1 MFSLIPCAIMG
12 TLGVWAVFL
21 QTFEGRTFMDPM
33 YTQNNYKHEVDLKD
47 LIFAILHQW
56 KPILVIAIAFAVL
69 LGGGKGFLTYRSQ
82 SDPETAAQKEEDY
95 QKAVEQYEND
105 VDYSEHEIQN
115 IQAAI
120 ESQQNYLEKSILMN
134 LSPYS
139 IYEAQSDLFIKTD
152 YEIMPG
158 MIYQNIDYTN
168 TILQAYQSVITSTA
182 FLETI
187 GSSNQL
193 DPQYLQELV
202 SVERGSISAV
212 ESGSTE
218 LTNILTIKVKHTNAE
233 DAQKILDSILK
244 QIDIL
249 HRQIKKDIGEHTIQA
264 INNSCGSIVDWALA
278 DNQSM
283 EMIRLQNLKTTL
295 SEKEAALKE
304 LSMPSNINSSKI
316 DALKSAVKYGVLGG
330 GLGGFV
336 GVLFICVWFLMS
348 DKLYSPK
355 ELRSRFQVKVLGSLP
370 MAGKPRQN
378 FIDAWLNR
386 LEGRVRQNDAD
397 SESKLIAANIKN
409 QSGSSKTIFIAG
421 CADPESV
428 TQVAAYLREH
438 LPGIQIISGGNIL
451 QNADAILKL
460 PECDSIVLV
469 EQCGISSYQAI
480 ELEMEKIRDLK
491 KELLGFVVFE

>member
-1 MFSLIPCAIMG
+1 
-12 TLGVWAVFL
+12 
-21 QTFEGRTFMDPM
+21 MDPM
-33 YTQNNYKHEVDLKD
+33 NTQNAYEHEVDLKD
-47 LIFAILHQW
+47 LVFAVLHQW
-56 KPILVIAIAFAVL
+56 KPILAIAIIFAIL

-82 SDPETAAQKEEDY
+82 SNPETAAQKEEDY
-95 QKAVEQYEND
+95 QNAVRQYEND
-105 VDYSEHEIQN
+105 VDYSEHEIQT
-115 IQAAI
+115 IESAI

-202 SVERGSISAV
+202 TVERGSISAM

-218 LTNILTIKVKHTNAE
+218 LTNILTIKVKHANAE
-233 DAQKILDSILK
+233 DAQKILDSIIK

-249 HRQIKKDIGEHTIQA
+249 HRQIKRDIGDHTIQS

-278 DNQSM
+278 DKQSQ
-283 EMIRLQNLKTTL
+283 EMIRLQTLKTTL
-295 SEKEAALKE
+295 TEKETALRE
-304 LSMPSNINSSKI
+304 LSMPSNISSSKMS
-316 DALKSAVKYGVLGG
+316 ALKSAVKYGVLGG
-330 GLGGFV
+330 VIGGFAV
-336 GVLFICVWFLMS
+336 VFFICVWFLMS

-355 ELRSRFQVKVLGSLP
+355 ELRSRFQVKVLGALP
-370 MAGKPRQN
+370 VAGKPKQG
-378 FIDAWLNR
+378 FIDSWLNR
-386 LEGRVRQNDAD
+386 LEGRVSQNAAD
-397 SESKLIAANIKN
+397 PESQLIAANIKN
-409 QSGSSKTIFIAG
+409 QVGSTKTILIAG
-421 CADPESV
+421 CAAPESV
-428 TQVAAYLREH
+428 AQVTAYLREQ
-438 LPGIQIISGGNIL
+438 LSGIQIVSGGNIL

-460 PECDSIVLV
+460 PECDSVVLV
-469 EQCGISSYQAI
+469 EQCRVSSYSSV
-480 ELEMEKIRDLK
+480 ELEIEKIRDLK

>member
-1 MFSLIPCAIMG
+1 
-12 TLGVWAVFL
+12 
-21 QTFEGRTFMDPM
+21 MDPM
-33 YTQNNYKHEVDLKD
+33 NTQNTYEHEVDLKD
-47 LIFAILHQW
+47 LIFAVLHQW
-56 KPILVIAIAFAVL
+56 KPILAIAIVFAVL

-95 QKAVEQYEND
+95 QNAVKQYEND
-105 VDYSEHEIQN
+105 VEYSEHEIKN
-115 IQAAI
+115 IESAI

-168 TILQAYQSVITSTA
+168 TILQAYQNIISSTA

-187 GSSNQL
+187 GASNQL

-202 SVERGSISAV
+202 TVKRGSISAM

-218 LTNILTIKVKHTNAE
+218 LTNILTIKIKHTNAE
-233 DAQKILDSILK
+233 DAQKILDSIVK

-249 HRQIKKDIGEHTIQA
+249 HRQIKRDIGDHTIQS
-264 INNSCGSIVDWALA
+264 INNSCGSIVDWSLA
-278 DNQSM
+278 DKQEQ
-283 EMIRLQNLKTTL
+283 EMIRLQTLKTTL
-295 SEKEAALKE
+295 TEKEAALKE
-304 LSMPSNINSSKI
+304 LSMPSGINSSKI

-330 GLGGFV
+330 VLGAFAV
-336 GVLFICVWFLMS
+336 VFFICVWFLMS

-355 ELRSRFQVKVLGSLP
+355 ELRSRFQVKLLGVLP
-370 MAGKPRQN
+370 VAGKPKQG
-378 FIDAWLNR
+378 FIDSWLNR
-386 LEGRVRQNDAD
+386 LEGRVSQNAAD
-397 SESKLIAANIKN
+397 SESQLIAANIKN
-409 QSGSSKTIFIAG
+409 QIGSIKTILIAG
-421 CADPESV
+421 CASPESV
-428 TQVAAYLREH
+428 SQVAAYLREQ
-438 LPGIQIISGGNIL
+438 LSSIQIVFGGNIL

-469 EQCGISSYQAI
+469 EQCRVSSYSSI